1 MRAGRAATRHGRRQ
15 RDGRGAGCGCDRRCW
30 LHDRHGRRRSDE
42 CWNDGG
48 FGRRQE
54 VTFPWRRRWRQHD
67 EFAWPRRQEKH
78 RGRWWRLIVA
88 APKCHHGPINNN
100 QFFRWRRRNAEVNEC
115 KIGRPVE
122 LSSDHCQPAPGIPY
136 MRTVRIAPQIGPI
149 SRRRVIEHTAP
160 PDDLLATNRDHSGD
174 TARVAA
180 SWMERQKL
188 LITID
193 RVDRERRRIGI
204 LNARITAHWLFAHI
218 NHRYRIGRRRRVSR
232 AFSEK
237 EWAIDLR
244 SIPGDL
250 AAVGHFAHPQP
261 YAREHIV
268 QRESAGRN
276 HLRERRRIRTIR
288 TRLLRPDRARSGVER
303 DRRAGRRI
311 DERETARQRLA
322 ALRQRVLPGRVKND
336 DLHARRQSRHRLST
350 I

>member
-1 MRAGRAATRHGRRQ
+1 MGARRAATRHRSRQ
-15 RDGRGAGCGCDRRCW
+15 RDGHRAGRGSHCRCW
-30 LHDRHGRRRSDE
+30 LYDSDGRRRSDE
-42 CWNDGG
+42 SRNDGG
-48 FGRRQE
+48 FRRRQE
-54 VTFPWRRRWRQHD
+54 ITFPRRRRWRQHD

-78 RGRWWRLIVA
+78 RWRRRRLIVA

-100 QFFRWRRRNAEVNEC
+100 QFFRRRRRNTEVDEC
-115 KIGRPVE
+115 KIGRRFQ
-122 LSSDHCQPAPGIPY
+122 LSADHRQAAPGVPY
-136 MRTVRIAPQIGPI
+136 VRTVRIASQIRPI
-149 SRRRVIEHTAP
+149 GRRRVVEHATP
-160 PDDLLATNRDHSGD
+160 PDDLLAANRDHSGD
-174 TARVAA
+174 TARIAA
-180 SWMERQKL
+180 SRMERQKL

-204 LNARITAHWLFAHI
+204 LNARITAHRLFAHI

-244 SIPGDL
+244 GIPGDL

-276 HLRERRRIRTIR
+276 HLRERCRVCTIR
-288 TRLLRPDRARSGVER
+288 TRLVGPDRARSGVER
-303 DRRAGRRI
+303 DRHAGRGI

-322 ALRQRVLPGRVKND
+322 ALRERVLPGRIEND
-336 DLHARRQSRHRLST
+336 DLHARRQSRQRLSK